1 MPWAVKQFAV
11 ECLLAELSS
20 SRSPTEGSSRGVP
33 DVGFGLVR
41 GVRWLTLQRLLC
53 PERSPAQKR
62 SGRQPCPPA
71 PQISMIAF

>member
-33 DVGFGLVR
+33 DVGFRLRLCENKPSLLAREEASFQIGL
-41 GVRWLTLQRLLC
+41 GST
-53 PERSPAQKR
+53 
-62 SGRQPCPPA
+62 
-71 PQISMIAF
+71 I